1 MYLIDTNIWLELLL
15 EQEKEEE
22 VRRFFQSVDACLL
35 SISDFSLYSIGIIL
49 TKLKKY
55 DVFIDFI
62 SDTIEDSGVMRICL
76 SPIDLKQ
83 VIQVQQRYQLDFD
96 DGYQY
101 IAAEKNNY
109 VIVSFDSDFDRTLV
123 GRKTPREVLL

>member
-15 EQEKEEE
+15 AQEKEEE
-22 VRRFFQSVDACLL
+22 VRRFFQSVEAHLL

-49 TKLKKY
+49 TKLKKH

-76 SPIDLKQ
+76 SHIDLKQ

-109 VIVSFDSDFDRTLV
+109 VIVSFDSDFDRTLL
-123 GRKTPREVLL
+123 GRKTPGEVLL